1 MKEKVQP
8 ADIQRFIRVNRIK
21 KKELAEYLNVSA
33 AFVTQLVQGLASIPV
48 GKLDQIKKNK
58 SWDTSM
64 LYTADDIDLSELD
77 SPYYKLIKRLV
88 EEGVFVPLPL
98 VEQKDEEIKRLE
110 QERIKLYKEIGRL
123 EERLEQSKK
132 TGAQEDDNVIC
143 AAVV

>member
-1 MKEKVQP
+1 MKEKIQP
-8 ADIQRFIRVNRIK
+8 SDIQRFISVNRLK

-33 AFVTQLVQGLASIPV
+33 AFITQIVQGLTGLPDD
-48 GKLDQIKKNK
+48 KLEQIKENK
-58 SWDTSM
+58 VWDTSM
-64 LYTADDIDLSELD
+64 LHKVDDIDLSELD